1 MKQYKSYICI
11 LLAAAAWGC
20 IGLFSRRLLNNG
32 FSPANI
38 VTIRNF
44 GGLLVL
50 SLIFAL
56 FDRRVF
62 RVKPKHLPIF
72 FGTGIVSVLL
82 FTLCYFNAQKLC
94 SLAVSAILLYTA
106 PAMVVVMSA
115 VLWKEPITKKKLL
128 ALFLALLGCALV
140 TGVFGGELSVT
151 AKGALYG
158 VGSAFFY
165 ALYSIFGRYGLKHY
179 DAMTVVFWT
188 FVFAGFGALLFADL
202 PALAAGLADGAMLAS
217 AIGLVLV
224 ATVLPYLLYT
234 RGLARVES
242 GKASIMASLEPVVA
256 SFVGILAF
264 GEPMSASVFLGL
276 GCILTCVYVLR

>member
-1 MKQYKSYICI
+1 MKQYKSYLCI

-56 FDRRVF
+56 FDRNVF
-62 RVKPKHLPIF
+62 RVKAKHLPIF

-128 ALFLALLGCALV
+128 ALFLALLGCALRFLCSYI
-140 TGVFGGELSVT
+140 TGVVAWGEYMPDVFFGMTMTTPWFYS
-151 AKGALYG
+151 ALYNG
-158 VGSAFFY
+158 FY
-165 ALYSIFGRYGLKHY
+165 
-179 DAMTVVFWT
+179 
-188 FVFAGFGALLFADL
+188 
-202 PALAAGLADGAMLAS
+202 MLTDC
-217 AIGLVLV
+217 ILVL
-224 ATVLPYLLYT
+224 LIGWFLWKPMGKYI
-234 RGLARVES
+234 RGDDIKKLR
-242 GKASIMASLEPVVA
+242 
-256 SFVGILAF
+256 
-264 GEPMSASVFLGL
+264 GE
-276 GCILTCVYVLR
+276 

>member
-1 MKQYKSYICI
+1 M
-11 LLAAAAWGC
+11 
-20 IGLFSRRLLNNG
+20 
-32 FSPANI
+32 
-38 VTIRNF
+38 
-44 GGLLVL
+44 
-50 SLIFAL
+50 
-56 FDRRVF
+56 
-62 RVKPKHLPIF
+62 
-72 FGTGIVSVLL
+72 
-82 FTLCYFNAQKLC
+82 
-94 SLAVSAILLYTA
+94 LYTA

-165 ALYSIFGRYGLKHY
+165 ALYSIFGRYGLRHY

-234 RGLARVES
+234 GGLARVES

-276 GCILTCVYVLR
+276 ACILACVDIVR